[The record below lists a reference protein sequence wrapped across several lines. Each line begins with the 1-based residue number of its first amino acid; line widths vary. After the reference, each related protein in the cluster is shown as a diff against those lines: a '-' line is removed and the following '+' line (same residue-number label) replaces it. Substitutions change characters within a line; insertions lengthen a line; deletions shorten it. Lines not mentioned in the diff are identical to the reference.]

1 MLKPICHSGSIKV
14 PEYLETDKE
23 KNAGRTPLS
32 SDIQQVRNVVEDVP
46 PFPESR
52 TVRGSVSAAYR
63 LSFDEVF
70 CGLSNEER
78 KKVYGRLFGKQ
89 VLAHIHSRCQRDA
102 DIIREKALRRISR
115 ECGTE
120 IDCTLLLNKMVD
132 ILQNARLT
140 INFNAAKID
149 FVSLLKNKEYL
160 NSYALGC
167 RPGDLP
173 AYNVGRDSVETK
185 AFELERLADSPY
197 APYGQTGGFSVAYT
211 PNSRTFSPTSR
222 PIYAA
227 LDFLNGENG
236 GASAYGKS
244 FFELNDN
251 VKTNC
256 TLSPFDIYGHRF
268 GLDTSKLST
277 FWHMENLIASCQN
290 DFFGYNC
297 FKSLV
302 KMAKGEKFLAH
313 SNYGKGYEGNYI
325 EAHIHGDVC
334 LFRDIKHV
342 YLSLQENSYSE
353 SQLYDYAKQINL

>member
-1 MLKPICHSGSIKV
+1 
-14 PEYLETDKE
+14 
-23 KNAGRTPLS
+23 
-32 SDIQQVRNVVEDVP
+32 
-46 PFPESR
+46 
-52 TVRGSVSAAYR
+52 
-63 LSFDEVF
+63 
-70 CGLSNEER
+70 
-78 KKVYGRLFGKQ
+78 
-89 VLAHIHSRCQRDA
+89 
-102 DIIREKALRRISR
+102 IIREKALRRISR

-256 TLSPFDIYGHRF
+256 TFSPFDIYGH
-268 GLDTSKLST
+268 
-277 FWHMENLIASCQN
+277 
-290 DFFGYNC
+290 
-297 FKSLV
+297 
-302 KMAKGEKFLAH
+302 
-313 SNYGKGYEGNYI
+313 
-325 EAHIHGDVC
+325 
-334 LFRDIKHV
+334 
-342 YLSLQENSYSE
+342 
-353 SQLYDYAKQINL
+353 

>member
-1 MLKPICHSGSIKV
+1 MLKPICYSGSVKV
-14 PEYLETDKE
+14 PQYLETDKE
-23 KNAGRTPLS
+23 KNVGHTPLS
-32 SDIQQVRNVVEDVP
+32 SDIQQVKNVVEDVP

-52 TVRGSVSAAYR
+52 AARGSVSAAYR

-70 CGLSNEER
+70 CGISNEER
-78 KKVYGRLFGKQ
+78 KKAYGRLFGKQ

-115 ECGTE
+115 ECGAE
-120 IDCTLLLNKMVD
+120 IDCALLLNKMVD
-132 ILQNARLT
+132 VLQNARLT

-185 AFELERLADSPY
+185 AFELEKLADSPY

-227 LDFLNGENG
+227 LDF
-236 GASAYGKS
+236 
-244 FFELNDN
+244 
-251 VKTNC
+251 
-256 TLSPFDIYGHRF
+256 
-268 GLDTSKLST
+268 
-277 FWHMENLIASCQN
+277 
-290 DFFGYNC
+290 
-297 FKSLV
+297 
-302 KMAKGEKFLAH
+302 
-313 SNYGKGYEGNYI
+313 
-325 EAHIHGDVC
+325 
-334 LFRDIKHV
+334 
-342 YLSLQENSYSE
+342 
-353 SQLYDYAKQINL
+353 